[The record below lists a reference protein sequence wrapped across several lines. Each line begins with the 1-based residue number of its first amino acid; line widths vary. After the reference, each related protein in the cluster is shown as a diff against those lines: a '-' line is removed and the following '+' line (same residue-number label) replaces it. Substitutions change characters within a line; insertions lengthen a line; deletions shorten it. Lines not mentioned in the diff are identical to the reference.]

1 MVNPLTRIFLS
12 FGYFAT
18 VPNAHDFVL
27 TCVEFNNDSIG
38 ATIHSQLYK
47 KDSLDNYL
55 FKDSNLTKTDPVT
68 KQPIDLAKVVCLKYE
83 DNQFKI
89 DFQNKFTLKKN
100 RHEDFGRNKSEIWQ
114 YIIGIH
120 NHSNDYDEMGMV

>member
-1 MVNPLTRIFLS
+1 LTVFSDFWPFLWN
-12 FGYFAT
+12 FIIHTLFHLILRQ
-18 VPNAHDFVL
+18 AH
-27 TCVEFNNDSIG
+27 
-38 ATIHSQLYK
+38 
-47 KDSLDNYL
+47 
-55 FKDSNLTKTDPVT
+55 
-68 KQPIDLAKVVCLKYE
+68 LAKVVCLKYE

-120 NHSNDYDEMGMV
+120 NHSNDYDEMGML